1 MNELKS
7 KLQDFTF
14 KRGQYADCG
23 LKVDYGVWLA
33 KQEGFALFNELFC
46 QVKAV
51 YRCGEADDEL
61 HQLVTAF
68 VNSLFWD
75 YGDSEAIGESV
86 LVKMVDRFY
95 VDQLVYRQ
103 LAKIADCYKLRRL
116 KYSPEK
122 VILMQSLASLA
133 DFGQTDKFPY
143 LYSLVPFLLIRELTE
158 WVDDI
163 FKFETEQMDTTNVRG
178 MVKKVLYYLSQEQ
191 KDGRIITT
199 EQYACLEREIVYMIT
214 CQRLPDEISPIELVK
229 KGSLESG
236 YSWMFL
242 TYGIG
247 LLFRKNQLP
256 RDLWIA
262 YLERKIAKSRVSLT
276 KKLTVRPDSWNEKII
291 RE

>member
-1 MNELKS
+1 MKNLKN
-7 KLQDFTF
+7 KIQDFTF

-33 KQEGFALFNELFC
+33 KQEGFAVFNELFRE
-46 QVKAV
+46 VKDV
-51 YRCGEADDEL
+51 CRRGEADDEM
-61 HQLVTAF
+61 HQLATAF

-122 VILMQSLASLA
+122 VILMQSLASLV

-178 MVKKVLYYLSQEQ
+178 MVKKVLYYLSLEQ
-191 KDGRIITT
+191 KDGRIISAM
-199 EQYACLEREIVYMIT
+199 EYVRLEEEVIYLIT
-214 CQRLPDEISPIELVK
+214 YQRLPDDICSIELIK
-229 KGSLESG
+229 NGSLASG

-247 LLFRKNQLP
+247 LLYRKTQLH